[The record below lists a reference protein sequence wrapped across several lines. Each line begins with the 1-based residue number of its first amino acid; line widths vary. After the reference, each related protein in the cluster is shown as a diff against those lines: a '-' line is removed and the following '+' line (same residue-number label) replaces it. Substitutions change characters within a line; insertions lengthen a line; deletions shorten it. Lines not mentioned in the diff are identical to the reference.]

1 MLFLGLEKQPPGR
14 GLKGLKC
21 YIHYNYT
28 TSGGLGRVANF
39 LYVTLVLRRRKGEI
53 GVRSNFIFTFV

>member
-1 MLFLGLEKQPPGR
+1 MLFLGLENSTLGG

-21 YIHYNYT
+21 YIHYNYS
-28 TSGGLGRVANF
+28 TSGGLGREAN
-39 LYVTLVLRRRKGEI
+39 LPYVTLLLRRWKGEI